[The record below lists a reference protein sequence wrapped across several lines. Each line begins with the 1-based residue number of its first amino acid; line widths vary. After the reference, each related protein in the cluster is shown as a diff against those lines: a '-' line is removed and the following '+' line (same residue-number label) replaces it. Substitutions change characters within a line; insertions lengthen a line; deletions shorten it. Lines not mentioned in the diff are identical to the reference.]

1 MIYWSLPLITTLV
14 NKSLTTGSFPKGFK
28 LALIKPHL
36 KKQTLDP
43 DLLKNYRPV
52 SNLHFLSKIVEKVV
66 IQRLEVDI
74 TRNDL
79 QDSVQSA
86 YRKQHST
93 ETALLKIH
101 NDIVTSLD
109 QKKCTLLASLDL
121 SSAFDTV
128 DHSIL
133 IRRLQNEYGI
143 GRVALQW
150 FRSYFLDRNQIVSV
164 QGRKSNIHHL
174 QCGVPQGSVLGA
186 RMYAM
191 YTRQLSGV
199 IKKHDVIH
207 HSYAG
212 YTQIYIHSED
222 NPEAHRE
229 ATDKLQRCIADICEW
244 MKMNALKLNEEKT
257 VFIMFSRNK
266 TPVHDTT
273 KAGNNDAAAQDT
285 VKILGVTL
293 DRNMTLERQVI
304 NTCKS
309 IHMNIRKI
317 RHIRPY
323 LTDYAVRTLVQTTVT
338 VRLDYCNSLY
348 NGLTVGTMKKLQ
360 IAQNAGARLIS
371 ATLRDEHVSGILRV
385 LHRLPA
391 TKTCQYKLLVLT
403 YQALHGNLPFYMKCS
418 TGTTHYALS
427 DLPPTHY

>member
-1 MIYWSLPLITTLV
+1 MIYIIYMYV
-14 NKSLTTGSFPKGFK
+14 MFPGGFK

-52 SNLHFLSKIVEKVV
+52 SNLHFLSKIVQKVV
-66 IQRLEVDI
+66 IQRLEVHI

-93 ETALLKIH
+93 ETALLNIH
-101 NDIVTSLD
+101 KDIVISLD

-121 SSAFDTV
+121 SAALDTV

-133 IRRLQNEYGI
+133 IHRLQYEYGI
-143 GRVALQW
+143 GGVALQW
-150 FRSYFLDRNQIVSV
+150 FRSYLLDRNQIVSV

-186 RMYAM
+186 RMYTM
-191 YTRQLSGV
+191 YTRQLSDV

-207 HSYAG
+207 HSYADD
-212 YTQIYIHSED
+212 TQIYIHSED
-222 NPEAHRE
+222 NPEARGE
-229 ATDKLQRCIADICEW
+229 ATDKLQRCIAGICQW
-244 MKMNALKLNEEKT
+244 MEMNALKLNEEKT
-257 VFIMFSRNK
+257 EYIIFSRNK
-266 TPVHDTT
+266 TSVHDAI

-304 NTCKS
+304 NTCRS
-309 IHMNIRKI
+309 IYMNIRKI
-317 RHIRPY
+317 RRTHTHVITLEQTAIIKQTFKVCLKIVYY
-323 LTDYAVRTLVQTTVT
+323 LSLSITDCIT
-338 VRLDYCNSLY
+338 D
-348 NGLTVGTMKKLQ
+348 
-360 IAQNAGARLIS
+360 
-371 ATLRDEHVSGILRV
+371 
-385 LHRLPA
+385 
-391 TKTCQYKLLVLT
+391 
-403 YQALHGNLPFYMKCS
+403 
-418 TGTTHYALS
+418 
-427 DLPPTHY
+427 